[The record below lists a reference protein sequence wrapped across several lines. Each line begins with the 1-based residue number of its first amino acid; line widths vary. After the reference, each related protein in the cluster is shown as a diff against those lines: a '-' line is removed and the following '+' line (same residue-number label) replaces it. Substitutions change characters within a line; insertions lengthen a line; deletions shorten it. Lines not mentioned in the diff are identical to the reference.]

1 MVKAEPEKQISLK
14 LMVIKKRNKV
24 VFAEAGKDFVD
35 VLFSLFTLPL
45 GTIVRLVREES
56 NMQPIELGSLTS
68 LYQSVENL
76 DKEFLSTDS
85 SKQMILRPKNLMEH
99 YCKSLRLKIDDTEPT
114 EYFVCNNLLKC
125 RSKSPILISMFKNR
139 RCRCGNML
147 DRRISLG
154 SSYLFDGFVNDS
166 AATFMI
172 TDDLRVVPNSL
183 NIFFD
188 LFKNCGIES
197 MSAVNEMTVTIT
209 KNQVMDLL
217 KSCLISTIT
226 LTSIF
231 LEKPYIEKY
240 RKVEFPPLDVNENDS
255 FKINVKIVQRKSNGK
270 VVFAEGKED
279 FADFLLSFLTVP
291 LGGVVHLMEGF
302 SCMYKS
308 ILNLDQNYWTTNNV
322 KKVVEPGLVSQLLAS
337 NKLSPVL
344 GSKYFCYTE
353 TKYSSTRNRYLSTYY
368 LTLGNENKCTA
379 ADFVDP
385 TLETLGVGNKC
396 TAVDFVDSKGYVKGP
411 TLYMATDDL
420 VVTPM
425 STTSVISLLTTLRIP
440 FTDLEE
446 KLVSIGI
453 KEGFGI
459 LQASLTSKS
468 ALTTGLSHLINKVK
482 QEN

>member
-1 MVKAEPEKQISLK
+1 MVKAEPEMQISLK
-14 LMVIKKRNKV
+14 LMVMKERNKV

-56 NMQPIELGSLTS
+56 NIQPIKVGSLTS

-85 SKQMILRPKNLMEH
+85 CKQMILRPKNLMES
-99 YCKSLRLKIDDTEPT
+99 YCKSLKLKIDDTEPT
-114 EYFVCNNLLKC
+114 EYFVCNNLARMSSIQKPDLNKH
-125 RSKSPILISMFKNR
+125 K
-139 RCRCGNML
+139 
-147 DRRISLG
+147 RISLG
-154 SSYLFDGFVNDS
+154 SSYIFDGFVNDS
-166 AATFMI
+166 ATFMI

-209 KNQVMDLL
+209 KNQVIDLL

-226 LTSIF
+226 LTSMF

-240 RKVEFPPLDVNENDS
+240 RKVEFPTLDVNENDS

-308 ILNLDQNYWTTNNV
+308 IRNLDQNYWITNNV
-322 KKVVEPGLVSQLLAS
+322 KKVFEPGLVSQLLVS

-353 TKYSSTRNRYLSTYY
+353 TKYKYSSSLNPYLSAYY
-368 LTLGNENKCTA
+368 LTLG
-379 ADFVDP
+379 D
-385 TLETLGVGNKC
+385 GNKC
-396 TAVDFVDSKGYVKGP
+396 KAVDFVDLSKGYVKGP
-411 TLYMATDDL
+411 TLYMVTDDL

-425 STTSVISLLTTLRIP
+425 STTSVISLLTTMRIP

-468 ALTTGLSHLINKVK
+468 ALTTGLSHLINEVK